1 MADQPY
7 DLVSDSNPEELASS
21 YRSQVEQIKNM
32 QGALKDVRIEN
43 PLTPRKIASLG
54 LEAVEEAARQESLI
68 LSGRIGSV
76 VVNSTKM
83 GKEAYSEVSCI
94 CLCGESMSIRMADLR
109 KALKGEGERPAYF
122 PPFDSPGETIIR
134 PCRHLS
140 KLARK
145 RHPALYSRW
154 TEMRKTVQNCA
165 SSGEEYRVKK
175 DWFHRETGF
184 LSFLSDILPG
194 MEEGKALKRH
204 GKVGDHLPENYYW
217 ELRPTTV
224 KGAPEEVRRRRLLAN
239 RFYAAKADARKRG
252 VPFDWDLADF
262 VATFSEALE
271 KEFPSV
277 PLENIRIQWLNHQE
291 KGYLK
296 DNWRLTQVSHARKS
310 RSKKFV
316 CRFVGHA
323 CTQDQFAL
331 AIARVTTILLDDRP
345 GSIASAIAQVKEEMG
360 W

>member
-1 MADQPY
+1 MSQDTVNA
-7 DLVSDSNPEELASS
+7 SPEELADG
-21 YRSQVEQIKNM
+21 YKGQANQLRQM
-32 QGALKDVRIEN
+32 QKALKDIRIEE
-43 PLTPRKIASLG
+43 PLTPRKVAALG
-54 LEAVEEAARQESLI
+54 PEAIEESIRQEQLI

-76 VVNSTKM
+76 VVNEMPKSRSAFQ
-83 GKEAYSEVSCI
+83 EASCI
-94 CLCGESMSIRMADLR
+94 CLCGESMLIRLSDLR
-109 KALKGEGERPAYF
+109 KSLKGEGERPAYF
-122 PPFDSPGETIIR
+122 PPFDSPEEKIIR

-165 SSGEEYRVKK
+165 ANGEEYKVKK
-175 DWFHRETGF
+175 EWFHRETGF

-224 KGAPEEVRRRRLLAN
+224 KGAPEEVRKRRLLAN

-252 VPFDWDLADF
+252 VPFEWDLTSF
-262 VATFSEALE
+262 VATFHEALE
-271 KEFPSV
+271 REFPSV

-310 RSKKFV
+310 RSKKFS

-331 AIARVTTILLDDRP
+331 AVARVTTLLLDDQP
-345 GSIASAIAQVKEEMG
+345 GSIASAIEQVKEEMG
-360 W
+360 WY